1 MSNKMTYND
10 AEINVP
16 NVIADFS
23 EKNQN
28 ASTTFM
34 LLNGLKEEF
43 Q

>member
-1 MSNKMTYND
+1 MSNKMSYNA
-10 AEINVP
+10 AEINAP

-23 EKNQN
+23 DKNQN
-28 ASTTFM
+28 ASTTLM